1 MQYCSRLR
9 YISLL
14 WWRETRGTPVQDV
27 FVSLL
32 LYGNKRYDLNPDSP
46 DYDSFT
52 AATFIA
58 SVLRSRAD

>member
-1 MQYCSRLR
+1 MQYRSRLR

-14 WWRETRGTPVQDV
+14 WQRETRGTPFQDV
-27 FVSLL
+27 FISLL
-32 LYGNKRYDLNPDSP
+32 LHGNKRYDPKPDSP